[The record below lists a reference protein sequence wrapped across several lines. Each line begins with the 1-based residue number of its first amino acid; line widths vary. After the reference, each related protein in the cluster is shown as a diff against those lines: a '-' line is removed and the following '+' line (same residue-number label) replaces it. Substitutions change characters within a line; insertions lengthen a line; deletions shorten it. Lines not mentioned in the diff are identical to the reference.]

1 MINKAT
7 TLDCLEELKNLGS
20 LITLI
25 AKATPDATLSSD
37 IESCAGLAWDM
48 TNSISRK
55 LSSAMLLQNKN
66 SAINNRLRTQREACG
81 LTTAELARLLDLDEE
96 IIIQWESGEY
106 EPTISMLIPLA
117 NILGCDPMWLLTGE
131 VTPRSNQKVRSSNT
145 MTHLNKF
152 APYLAK
158 LFCGRTNT
166 NGDIIAASPF
176 KVHANIFINHC
187 GNSLNMKT
195 LLRLAI

>member
-25 AKATPDATLSSD
+25 VKATPDATLSSD

-55 LSSAMLLQNKN
+55 LSSAMHLQNKN
-66 SAINNRLRTQREACG
+66 TVINNRLRTQREACG

-117 NILGCDPMWLLTGE
+117 NILGCLSMRCALLTGE
-131 VTPRSNQKVRSSNT
+131 VTPPEQPKSEEQQ
-145 MTHLNKF
+145 HH
-152 APYLAK
+152 
-158 LFCGRTNT
+158 
-166 NGDIIAASPF
+166 DASQQ
-176 KVHANIFINHC
+176 VC
-187 GNSLNMKT
+187 SLSREA
-195 LLRLAI
+195 LLRKNQYQW

>member
-131 VTPRSNQKVRSSNT
+131 VTPPEQQKSEEQQ
-145 MTHLNKF
+145 HH
-152 APYLAK
+152 
-158 LFCGRTNT
+158 
-166 NGDIIAASPF
+166 DASQQVCPLSRE
-176 KVHANIFINHC
+176 A
-187 GNSLNMKT
+187 
-195 LLRLAI
+195 LLRKNQYQW

>member
-81 LTTAELARLLDLDEE
+81 LTTAELASCSIR
-96 IIIQWESGEY
+96 
-106 EPTISMLIPLA
+106 
-117 NILGCDPMWLLTGE
+117 
-131 VTPRSNQKVRSSNT
+131 
-145 MTHLNKF
+145 
-152 APYLAK
+152 
-158 LFCGRTNT
+158 
-166 NGDIIAASPF
+166 
-176 KVHANIFINHC
+176 
-187 GNSLNMKT
+187 
-195 LLRLAI
+195 

>member
-66 SAINNRLRTQREACG
+66 SAINNRLRTQREDCG

-96 IIIQWESGEY
+96 IIIQWENGKA
-106 EPTISMLIPLA
+106 EPLASQVIPLA
-117 NILGCDPMWLLTGE
+117 NILDCDPMWLLTSFHSDTTKE
-131 VTPRSNQKVRSSNT
+131 S
-145 MTHLNKF
+145 
-152 APYLAK
+152 
-158 LFCGRTNT
+158 
-166 NGDIIAASPF
+166 
-176 KVHANIFINHC
+176 
-187 GNSLNMKT
+187 
-195 LLRLAI
+195 

>member
-106 EPTISMLIPLA
+106 EPAISMLIPLA

-131 VTPRSNQKVRSSNT
+131 VTPPEQPKSEEQQ
-145 MTHLNKF
+145 HH
-152 APYLAK
+152 
-158 LFCGRTNT
+158 
-166 NGDIIAASPF
+166 DASQQVCPLSRE
-176 KVHANIFINHC
+176 A
-187 GNSLNMKT
+187 
-195 LLRLAI
+195 LLRKNQYQW

>member
-117 NILGCDPMWLLTGE
+117 NILGRDPMWLLTGE
-131 VTPRSNQKVRSSNT
+131 VTPPEQPKSEEQQ
-145 MTHLNKF
+145 HH
-152 APYLAK
+152 
-158 LFCGRTNT
+158 
-166 NGDIIAASPF
+166 DASQQ
-176 KVHANIFINHC
+176 VC
-187 GNSLNMKT
+187 SLSREA
-195 LLRLAI
+195 LLRKNQYQW